1 MEVVGK
7 LEKIICYGL
16 YSNELQLHV
25 VETLIVIF

>member
-7 LEKIICYGL
+7 LQKIICYGL
-16 YSNELQLHV
+16 YSNELHI